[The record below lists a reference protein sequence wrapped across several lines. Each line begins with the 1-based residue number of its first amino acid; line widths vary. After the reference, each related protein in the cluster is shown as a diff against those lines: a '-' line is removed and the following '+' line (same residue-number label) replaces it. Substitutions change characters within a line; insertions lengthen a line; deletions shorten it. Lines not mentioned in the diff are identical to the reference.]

1 MVLKKAFIHS
11 TPVLFAYLFLG
22 IGYGMLMEQNG
33 YSFIYSFFISLFT
46 FAGSAQFA
54 LIPLLVEGM
63 NPVYVFLLIF
73 VINARHIFY
82 GISMN
87 KKYISTGKSKYYL
100 YFGLTDET
108 FTVINAHQDEACV
121 NPKKYYLY
129 LTLLHQAYW
138 VIGSVL
144 GGLLGSLL
152 PFDIIG
158 LEFIL
163 FALFLSVYTAEM
175 KKAEDK
181 VPGFLGLGITL
192 LALVLLRS
200 QFVIVSM
207 VLILI
212 SLVIYEKLHLR
223 RSVL

>member
-1 MVLKKAFIHS
+1 MAFRKAFIDS

-33 YSFIYSFFISLFT
+33 YSFVYSFFVSLFT

-54 LIPLLVEGM
+54 MIPLMVEGM
-63 NPVYVFLLIF
+63 NSIYVFILIF

-87 KKYISTGKSKYYL
+87 KKYMNTNMMKYYL

-108 FTVINAHQDEACV
+108 FTVINAHEEDPCED
-121 NPKKYYLY
+121 PKKYYFY
-129 LTLLHQAYW
+129 LTLLHQLYW
-138 VIGSVL
+138 VTGSVL
-144 GGLLGSLL
+144 GGILGSLL
-152 PFDIIG
+152 PFEIIG
-158 LEFIL
+158 LDFIL
-163 FALFLSVYTAEM
+163 FALFLSVYTSQM
-175 KKAEDK
+175 KKAKDK
-181 VPGFLGLGITL
+181 LPGLFGLGITL
-192 LALVLLRS
+192 LALILVRS

-212 SLVIYEKLHLR
+212 SLVIYEKEHLR
-223 RSVL
+223 RVSS

>member
-1 MVLKKAFIHS
+1 MVFKKAFIHS
-11 TPVLFAYLFLG
+11 IPVLFAYLFLG

-33 YSFIYSFFISLFT
+33 YSFVYSFFISLFT

-54 LIPLLVEGM
+54 MIPLMVEGM

-87 KKYISTGKSKYYL
+87 KKYTDTHWMKYYL

-108 FTVINAHQDEACV
+108 FTVINAHEEETCV
-121 NPKKYYLY
+121 NPKKYYFF
-129 LTLLHQAYW
+129 LTLLHQFYW
-138 VIGSVL
+138 VAGSVL
-144 GGLLGSLL
+144 GGILGSLL
-152 PFDIIG
+152 PFEIMG
-158 LEFIL
+158 LDFIL
-163 FALFLSVYTAEM
+163 FTLFLSVYTAQM
-175 KKAEDK
+175 KKAKDK
-181 VPGFLGLGITL
+181 LPGLFGLGITL
-192 LALVLLRS
+192 IALIIIRT

-212 SLVIYEKLHLR
+212 SLVIYEKEHLR
-223 RSVL
+223 RVSS